1 MMLNIIESFQENDT
15 DLANAEIV
23 ALKKKTSEFE
33 IQIKAL
39 KAENS

>member
-23 ALKKKTSEFE
+23 ALKKKNSEFE
-33 IQIKAL
+33 VQIKAL